1 MRYMTTETHG
11 LNTERLKHLKSVI
24 EDDIANDLYFGGA
37 MIVARGGEIGFYEAF
52 GHADSKKTIPVK
64 KDSVFSLFSVTK
76 SFTNVLVLRAI
87 ETGQLAFHTRIRDVV
102 PEFAGKGR
110 DDINVLHLLTHSS
123 GMPPIYTP
131 NEGMYIDVLEDMAMA
146 ICERV
151 AAEHKPNEVVAYS
164 ALVSHAM
171 LGYMLVKTDPKGR
184 PFRNIM
190 NEELLSPLGLKDTS
204 VGRRRDLKER
214 HLVPEF
220 RGNSPTQHLG
230 HSNLGPNG
238 AFEEE
243 GAEMPWV
250 GMVSTA
256 LDMYRLAE
264 MFRALGSGNG
274 VRILS
279 PRMVEL
285 ARRNY
290 TGDKPNEVF
299 RKLCL
304 ERGWPVIPAYIGL
317 CFPLRGEAIGVNL
330 YGSMTSP
337 HTMGGYGAGTT
348 IWWVDPELDL
358 TFVGLMTGVMN
369 ADANYLRWRKL
380 SDIAVSA
387 AT

>member
-1 MRYMTTETHG
+1 MPRTHG
-11 LNTERLKHLKSVI
+11 LNADRLKHLAAVI
-24 EDDIANDLYFGGA
+24 EDDIAKDSYNGGA
-37 MIVARGGEIGFYEAF
+37 VIVARHGEIGLYQAF
-52 GHADSKKTIPVK
+52 GTADAKKTIPVK
-64 KDSVFSLFSVTK
+64 TDSVFSLFSVSK

-87 ETGQLAFHTRIRDVV
+87 EMGQLAFHTKIKDVV
-102 PEFAGKGR
+102 PAFAGKGR
-110 DDINVLHLLTHSS
+110 DDIDVMHLLTHSS

-131 NEGMYIDVLEDMAMA
+131 NEGMYIDVLEEMVAA

-171 LGYMLVKTDPKGR
+171 LGYMVVKTDPKGR
-184 PFRNIM
+184 RFRDIA
-190 NEELLSPLGLKDTS
+190 NEDLLWPLGLKDTS
-204 VGRRRDLKER
+204 FGRRRDLKER

-220 RGNSPTQHLG
+220 RNNSPTQHLG

-243 GAEMPWV
+243 NAEMPWV
-250 GMVSTA
+250 GAVSTV
-256 LDMYRLAE
+256 LDLYRFAE
-264 MFRALGSGNG
+264 MLRGGGTGNG

-279 PRMVEL
+279 PRMVEM
-285 ARRNY
+285 ARTNW

-299 RKLCL
+299 KKMCL

-317 CFPLRGEAIGVNL
+317 GFPLRGEKVGVNL

-337 HTMGGYGAGTT
+337 RTMGGYGAGTT

-369 ADANYLRWRKL
+369 ADANYVRWRRL

>member
-1 MRYMTTETHG
+1 VSHG
-11 LNTERLKHLKSVI
+11 LNADRLRHLKSAV
-24 EDDIANDLYFGGA
+24 EDDIARDLYFGGA
-37 MIVARGGEIGFYEAF
+37 MIVARHGEIGFYEAF
-52 GHADSKKTIPVK
+52 GHADSKKTIPVRE
-64 KDSVFSLFSVTK
+64 DSVFSLFSVTK

-87 ETGQLAFHTRIRDVV
+87 ETGQFAFHTKIRDVV
-102 PEFAGKGR
+102 PQFAGMGR
-110 DDINVLHLLTHSS
+110 DDVTVLHLLTHSS

-131 NEGMYIDVLEDMAMA
+131 NEGMYIDVLEDMVMA

-151 AAEHKPNEVVAYS
+151 AAEHRPNEVVAYS

-184 PFRNIM
+184 RFRDIM
-190 NEELLSPLGLKDTS
+190 NEELLFPLGLRDTS
-204 VGRRRDLKER
+204 VGRRRDLRER

-230 HSNLGPNG
+230 HSNFGPNG

-243 GAEMPWV
+243 DAEMPWV
-250 GMVSTA
+250 GMVSTV
-256 LDMYRLAE
+256 LDLYRLAE
-264 MFRALGSGNG
+264 MLRQDGNGNG

-299 RKLCL
+299 KKLCM
-304 ERGWPVIPAYIGL
+304 ERGWPVIPASIGL
-317 CFPLRGEAIGVNL
+317 GFPLRGDAIGVNL
-330 YGSMTSP
+330 YGSLTSP
-337 HTMGGYGAGTT
+337 STMGGYGAGTT
-348 IWWVDPELDL
+348 IWWTDPELDL

-369 ADANYLRWRKL
+369 ADANYLRWRRL

>member
-1 MRYMTTETHG
+1 MRMNAHHG
-11 LNTERLKHLKSVI
+11 LNAERLQHLKSVV
-24 EDDIANDLYFGGA
+24 EDDIAKDLYFGGA

-52 GHADSKKTIPVK
+52 GHADSKKTLPVK

-87 ETGQLAFHTRIRDVV
+87 EMGQFAFHTKIRDVV

-110 DDINVLHLLTHSS
+110 DDITILHLLTHSS

-131 NEGMYIDVLEDMAMA
+131 NEGMYIDVLEDMVMA

-151 AAEHKPNEVVAYS
+151 AAEHRPNEVVAYS

-184 PFRNIM
+184 RWRDIM
-190 NEELLSPLGLKDTS
+190 NEDLLFPLGLKDTS

-243 GAEMPWV
+243 DAEMPWV
-250 GMVSTA
+250 GNVSTA
-256 LDMYRLAE
+256 LDMYRFAE
-264 MFRALGSGNG
+264 MFRQGGTGNG
-274 VRILS
+274 VRFLS
-279 PRMVEL
+279 PRIVEM
-285 ARRNY
+285 ARRNW
-290 TGDKPNEVF
+290 TGDRPNEVF
-299 RKLCL
+299 KKLCI

-317 CFPLRGEAIGVNL
+317 GFPLRGETVGVNL

-337 HTMGGYGAGTT
+337 GTMGGYGAGTT

-369 ADANYLRWRKL
+369 ADANYLRWRRL

>member
-1 MRYMTTETHG
+1 MIASVSHG
-11 LNTERLKHLKSVI
+11 LNAERLQHLKSVI
-24 EDDIANDLYFGGA
+24 EDDINKGLYFGGTVV
-37 MIVARGGEIGFYEAF
+37 VARHGEIGFYEAF
-52 GHADSKKTIPVK
+52 GHADSKRTREVK

-87 ETGQLAFHTRIRDVV
+87 EMGQIAFHTKVKDVV
-102 PEFAGKGR
+102 PQFAGKGR
-110 DDINVLHLLTHSS
+110 DEINVLHLLTHSS

-131 NEGMYIDVLEDMAMA
+131 NEGMYIDVLEDMVTA
-146 ICERV
+146 ICERI

-184 PFRNIM
+184 RYRDIA
-190 NEELLSPLGLKDTS
+190 NEDLLIPLGLKDTS

-230 HSNLGPNG
+230 HSNFGPNG

-243 GAEMPWV
+243 DAEMPWV
-250 GMVSTA
+250 GIVSTA
-256 LDMYRLAE
+256 LDMYRFAE
-264 MFRALGSGNG
+264 MLRRLGEGNG
-274 VRILS
+274 ARILS
-279 PRMVEL
+279 PTSVAL
-285 ARRNY
+285 ARRNW

-299 RKLCL
+299 KKLCL
-304 ERGWPVIPAYIGL
+304 EKGWPVIPAYIGL
-317 CFPLRGEAIGVNL
+317 GFPLRGEAIGVNL

-337 HTMGGYGAGTT
+337 STMGGYGAGTT
-348 IWWVDPELDL
+348 IWWVDPALDL

-369 ADANYLRWRKL
+369 ADANYLRWRRL

>member
-1 MRYMTTETHG
+1 MQATHG
-11 LNTERLKHLKSVI
+11 LNAERLQHLKAVV
-24 EDDIANDLYFGGA
+24 EDDIKRDLYFGGTI
-37 MIVARGGEIGFYEAF
+37 IVARHGEIGFYEAF
-52 GHADSKKTIPVK
+52 GHADSKKTRPVQR
-64 KDSVFSLFSVTK
+64 DSVFSLFSVTK
-76 SFTNVLVLRAI
+76 SFTTVLVLRAI
-87 ETGQLAFHTRIRDVV
+87 ELGQIAFHTKVKDIV
-102 PEFAGKGR
+102 PQFAGKGR
-110 DDINVLHLLTHSS
+110 DDITVLHLLTHSS

-131 NEGMYIDVLEDMAMA
+131 NEGMYIDVLEQMVAA

-151 AAEHKPNEVVAYS
+151 AAEHRPNEVVAYS

-171 LGYMLVKTDPKGR
+171 LGYMLVKTDPQGR
-184 PFRNIM
+184 SFRQIANAD
-190 NEELLSPLGLKDTS
+190 LLFALGLKDTS
-204 VGRRRDLKER
+204 VGRRRDLAER

-243 GAEMPWV
+243 DAEMPWV

-256 LDMYRLAE
+256 LDLYRFAE
-264 MFRALGSGNG
+264 MLRGLGRGNG

-279 PRMVEL
+279 PTTVKL
-285 ARRNY
+285 ARRNW
-290 TGDKPNEVF
+290 TGDKPNEVYK
-299 RKLCL
+299 KLCL
-304 ERGWPVIPAYIGL
+304 DRGWPVIPAYIGL
-317 CFPLRGEAIGVNL
+317 GFPLRGEAVGVNL
-330 YGSMTSP
+330 YGSLTSP
-337 HTMGGYGAGTT
+337 ATMGGYGAGTT

-369 ADANYLRWRKL
+369 ADANYLRWRRL

>member
-1 MRYMTTETHG
+1 
-11 LNTERLKHLKSVI
+11 LNSDRLRHLKSVI
-24 EDDIANDLYFGGA
+24 EADIANDLYFGGA
-37 MIVARGGEIGFYEAF
+37 MIVARHGEIEFYEAF
-52 GHADSKKTIPVK
+52 GHADSRKAIPVK

-87 ETGQLAFHTRIRDVV
+87 EMGQFALHTKIKDVV
-102 PEFAGKGR
+102 PEFTGKDR

-131 NEGMYIDVLEDMAMA
+131 NEGMYIDVLEDMVTA

-151 AAEHKPNEVVAYS
+151 PAEHKPNEVVAYS

-171 LGYMLVKTDPKGR
+171 LGYMLVKTDPKR
-184 PFRNIM
+184 RRFRDIM
-190 NEELLSPLGLKDTS
+190 NEDLLFPLGLKDTS

-220 RGNSPTQHLG
+220 RNNSPTQHLG
-230 HSNLGPNG
+230 HSNFGPNG

-243 GAEMPWV
+243 DAEMPWV

-264 MFRALGSGNG
+264 MFRQGGIGNG
-274 VRILS
+274 IRFLS
-279 PRMVEL
+279 PRMVEM
-285 ARRNY
+285 ARTNR

-299 RKLCL
+299 KKLCL

-317 CFPLRGEAIGVNL
+317 GFPLRGEAVGVNL

-337 HTMGGYGAGTT
+337 RTMGGYGAGTT

-369 ADANYLRWRKL
+369 ADANYLRWRRL

>member
-1 MRYMTTETHG
+1 MPASHTHG
-11 LNTERLKHLKSVI
+11 LNADRLKHLACVI
-24 EDDIANDLYFGGA
+24 EDDIAKDLYFGGCV
-37 MIVARGGEIGFYEAF
+37 IVARHGEIGFYQAF
-52 GHADSKKTIPVK
+52 GTADSKKTIPVK
-64 KDSVFSLFSVTK
+64 KDSVFSLFSVSK
-76 SFTNVLVLRAI
+76 SFTNILVLRAI
-87 ETGQLAFHTRIRDVV
+87 EMGQFAFHTKIKDVV
-102 PEFAGKGR
+102 PAFAGKGR
-110 DDINVLHLLTHSS
+110 DDITVMHLLTHSS

-131 NEGMYIDVLEDMAMA
+131 NEGMYIDVLEEMVAA

-151 AAEHKPNEVVAYS
+151 AAEHRPNEVVAYS

-171 LGYMLVKTDPKGR
+171 LGSMCVKTDPKGR
-184 PFRNIM
+184 RFRDIA
-190 NEELLSPLGLKDTS
+190 NEDLLFPLGLKDTS
-204 VGRRRDLKER
+204 IGRRRDLKER

-243 GAEMPWV
+243 NAEMPWV
-250 GMVSTA
+250 GAVSTA
-256 LDMYRLAE
+256 LDMYRFAE
-264 MFRALGSGNG
+264 MLRQGGAGNG

-279 PRMVEL
+279 PRMVEM
-285 ARRNY
+285 ARANW

-299 RKLCL
+299 KKLCL

-317 CFPLRGEAIGVNL
+317 GFPLRGDAVGVNL

-337 HTMGGYGAGTT
+337 RTMGGYGAGTT

-369 ADANYLRWRKL
+369 SDANYVRWRRL

>member
-1 MRYMTTETHG
+1 MNASVTHG
-11 LNTERLKHLKSVI
+11 LNAERLQHLKAVI
-24 EDDIANDLYFGGA
+24 EDDIKNDLYFGGT
-37 MIVARGGEIGFYEAF
+37 MIVARHGEIGFYEAF

-64 KDSVFSLFSVTK
+64 KDSVFSLFSVSKT
-76 SFTNVLVLRAI
+76 FTNALVLRAI
-87 ETGQLAFHTRIRDVV
+87 EMGQFAFHTKIKDVV

-131 NEGMYIDVLEDMAMA
+131 NEGMYIDVLEDMVMT

-184 PFRNIM
+184 RFRDIA
-190 NEELLSPLGLKDTS
+190 NEDLLFPLGLKDTAF
-204 VGRRRDLKER
+204 GRRRDLKDR

-220 RGNSPTQHLG
+220 RDNSPTQHLG

-238 AFEEE
+238 AFAEEN
-243 GAEMPWV
+243 AEMPWV
-250 GMVSTA
+250 GAVSTA
-256 LDMYRLAE
+256 LDMYRYAE
-264 MFRALGSGNG
+264 MYRQGGTGNG

-290 TGDKPNEVF
+290 TCDKPNEVF
-299 RKLCL
+299 KKMCL
-304 ERGWPVIPAYIGL
+304 AKGWPVIPAYIGL
-317 CFPLRGEAIGVNL
+317 GFPLRGEAIGVNL

-337 HTMGGYGAGTT
+337 GTMGGYGAGTT
-348 IWWVDPELDL
+348 IWWTDPERDL

-369 ADANYLRWRKL
+369 GDDNYVRWRRL

>member
-1 MRYMTTETHG
+1 MKASVNHG
-11 LNTERLKHLKSVI
+11 LNAERLQHLKSVI
-24 EDDIANDLYFGGA
+24 EDDIKKDLYFGGA
-37 MIVARGGEIGFYEAF
+37 MIVARHGEIGLYEAF
-52 GHADSKKTIPVK
+52 GHADSKKTRKVQ

-87 ETGQLAFHTRIRDVV
+87 ELGHFALTTKVKDVV
-102 PEFAGKGR
+102 PDFAGKGR
-110 DDINVLHLLTHSS
+110 DDITVFHLLTHSS

-131 NEGMYIDVLEDMAMA
+131 KEGMYIDRLDEVVAA
-146 ICERV
+146 ICEHVPAAYPTGSRV
-151 AAEHKPNEVVAYS
+151 DYS
-164 ALVSHAM
+164 ALVSHAL

-184 PFRNIM
+184 RYRDIA
-190 NEELLSPLGLKDTS
+190 NEELLFPLGLKDTS

-230 HSNLGPNG
+230 HSDLGPNG

-243 GAEMPWV
+243 NAEMPWV
-250 GMVSTA
+250 GIVSTV
-256 LDMYRLAE
+256 LDLYRLAE
-264 MFRALGSGNG
+264 MLRREGDGNG

-279 PRMVEL
+279 PTSVKL
-285 ARRNY
+285 ARRNW
-290 TGDKPNEVF
+290 TGDKPNEVYK
-299 RKLCL
+299 KLCI
-304 ERGWPVIPAYIGL
+304 ERGWPVIPAYLGFG
-317 CFPLRGEAIGVNL
+317 FPLRGDAIGVHL

-337 HTMGGYGAGTT
+337 STFGGYGAGTT

-369 ADANYLRWRKL
+369 SDANYQRWRRL

>member
-1 MRYMTTETHG
+1 MKASENHG
-11 LNTERLKHLKSVI
+11 LNAERLQHLKSVI
-24 EDDIANDLYFGGA
+24 EDDIKKDLYFGGA
-37 MIVARGGEIGFYEAF
+37 IIVARHGEIGLYEAF
-52 GHADSKKTIPVK
+52 GYADSKATTKVR

-87 ETGQLAFHTRIRDVV
+87 ELGQFALTTKIRDVI
-102 PEFAGKGR
+102 PDFGGQGR
-110 DDINVLHLLTHSS
+110 DDITVFHLLTHSS

-131 NEGMYIDVLEDMAMA
+131 KEGMYIDRLDEMVAT
-146 ICERV
+146 ICELVPAAYPTGSRV
-151 AAEHKPNEVVAYS
+151 DYS

-171 LGYMLVKTDPKGR
+171 LGMMLVRTDPKAR
-184 PFRNIM
+184 SFRQIA
-190 NEELLSPLGLKDTS
+190 NEEVLFPLGLKDTS

-230 HSNLGPNG
+230 HSNFGPNG

-243 GAEMPWV
+243 DAEMPWV
-250 GMVSTA
+250 GMISTA
-256 LDMYRLAE
+256 LDMYRFAE
-264 MFRALGSGNG
+264 MLRRFGEGNG

-279 PRMVEL
+279 PTSVKL
-285 ARRNY
+285 ARRNW

-299 RKLCL
+299 KKLCI
-304 ERGWPVIPAYIGL
+304 ERGWPVIPACIGL
-317 CFPLRGEAIGVNL
+317 GFPLRGEAIGVNL

-337 HTMGGYGAGTT
+337 NTMGGYGAGTT

-369 ADANYLRWRKL
+369 ADANYLRWRRL

>member
-1 MRYMTTETHG
+1 MSAQGM
-11 LNTERLKHLKSVI
+11 NIERLAHLKAVV
-24 EDDIANDLYFGGA
+24 EDDIKKDLYFGGRLV
-37 MIVARGGEIGFYEAF
+37 IARHGEIVFNEAF
-52 GHADSKKTIPVK
+52 GHADSKKTRPVRM
-64 KDSVFSLFSVTK
+64 DSVFSLFSVTK
-76 SFTNVLVLRAI
+76 TFTNVLILRAI
-87 ETGQLAFHTRIRDVV
+87 EMGQFAFHTKVKDVV

-110 DDINVLHLLTHSS
+110 DDITVLHLLTHSS
-123 GMPPIYTP
+123 GMPPVYTA
-131 NEGMYIDVLEDMAMA
+131 NEGMYIDVLEEVVMA

-151 AAEHKPNEVVAYS
+151 AAVKKPNEEVAYS

-171 LGYMLVKTDPKGR
+171 MGYMLVKTDPKGR
-184 PFRNIM
+184 RFRDIM
-190 NEELLSPLGLKDTS
+190 NEDVLYPLGLKDTS
-204 VGRRRDLKER
+204 VGRRRDLAER

-230 HSNLGPNG
+230 HSNLGTNG

-243 GAEMPWV
+243 NAEMPWV
-250 GMVSTA
+250 GIVTTA
-256 LDMYRLAE
+256 MDMYRFAE
-264 MFRALGSGNG
+264 MFRNMGSGNS

-285 ARRNY
+285 ARRNW
-290 TGDKPNEVF
+290 TGDKPNVVYK
-299 RKLCL
+299 KLCE

-317 CFPLRGEAIGVNL
+317 GFVLRGEAVGVNL
-330 YGSMTSP
+330 FGSLTSP

-369 ADANYLRWRKL
+369 GDANYLRWRKL

-387 AT
+387 CV

>member
-1 MRYMTTETHG
+1 MSGHG
-11 LNTERLKHLKSVI
+11 MNVERLAHLKSVV
-24 EDDIANDLYFGGA
+24 EDDIKKDLYFGGRL
-37 MIVARGGEIGFYEAF
+37 IVARHGEIAFDEAF
-52 GHADSKKTIPVK
+52 GHADSKKTRKVQ
-64 KDSVFSLFSVTK
+64 KDSVFSLFSVSK

-87 ETGQLAFHTRIRDVV
+87 EMGQIAFHTKVKDVV
-102 PEFAGKGR
+102 PQFAGKGR

-131 NEGMYIDVLEDMAMA
+131 NEGMYIDVLEDMVMA
-146 ICERV
+146 ICERT
-151 AAEHKPNEVVAYS
+151 AAIHKPNEEVAYS

-171 LGYMLVKTDPKGR
+171 LGYMLMKTDPKGR
-184 PFRNIM
+184 RYRDIA
-190 NEELLSPLGLKDTS
+190 NEDLLFPLGLKDTS
-204 VGRRRDLKER
+204 VGRRRDLAER

-230 HSNLGPNG
+230 HSNFGPNG

-243 GAEMPWV
+243 NAEMPWV
-250 GMVSTA
+250 GYVSTA

-264 MFRALGSGNG
+264 MFRQQGHGNG

-285 ARRNY
+285 ARRNW
-290 TGDKPNEVF
+290 TGDKPNVVF
-299 RKLCL
+299 KKLCE

-317 CFPLRGEAIGVNL
+317 GFPLRGEAVGVNL

-348 IWWVDPELDL
+348 IWWVDPERDL

-369 ADANYLRWRKL
+369 GDANYVRWRRL

-387 AT
+387 AV

>member
-1 MRYMTTETHG
+1 M
-11 LNTERLKHLKSVI
+11 NVERLAHLKAAV
-24 EDDIANDLYFGGA
+24 EDDIKKALYLGGRI
-37 MIVARGGEIGFYEAF
+37 IVARDGEIAFDEAF
-52 GHADSKKTIPVK
+52 GYGDSKKARKVE
-64 KDSVFSLFSVTK
+64 KDSVFSLFSVSK

-87 ETGQLAFHTRIRDVV
+87 EMGQFAFHTKVMDVV
-102 PEFAGKGR
+102 PQFSGKGR

-131 NEGMYIDVLEDMAMA
+131 NEGMYIDVLEEMVMA

-151 AAEHKPNEVVAYS
+151 AAVHKPNEEVAYS

-184 PFRNIM
+184 RFRDIA
-190 NEELLSPLGLKDTS
+190 NEDLLFPLGLKDTS
-204 VGRRRDLKER
+204 VGRRRDLAER

-243 GAEMPWV
+243 NAEMPWV
-250 GMVSTA
+250 GLVSTA
-256 LDMYRLAE
+256 LDMYRFAE
-264 MFRALGSGNG
+264 MLRNMGAGNG

-285 ARRNY
+285 ARRNW
-290 TGDKPNEVF
+290 TGDKPNVVF
-299 RKLCL
+299 KKLCE

-317 CFPLRGEAIGVNL
+317 GFPLRGEAVGVNL
-330 YGSMTSP
+330 YGSLTSP
-337 HTMGGYGAGTT
+337 KTMGGYGAGTT

-358 TFVGLMTGVMN
+358 TFIGLMTGVMN
-369 ADANYLRWRKL
+369 SDANYLRWRRL

-387 AT
+387 AV

>member
-1 MRYMTTETHG
+1 MGATNG
-11 LNTERLKHLKSVI
+11 LNTARLQHLKAVI
-24 EDDIANDLYFGGA
+24 EDDIAKDLYFGGA
-37 MIVARGGEIGFYEAF
+37 MIVARHGEIGFYEAF
-52 GHADSKKTIPVK
+52 GHADSRKTVPVR
-64 KDSVFSLFSVTK
+64 KDSVFSLFSVSK
-76 SFTNVLVLRAI
+76 SFTNALVLRAI
-87 ETGQLAFHTRIRDVV
+87 ELGQFAFHTKIKDVV
-102 PEFAGKGR
+102 PQFEGKGR

-131 NEGMYIDVLEDMAMA
+131 NEGMYIDVLEEMVIA

-151 AAEHKPNEVVAYS
+151 AAEHRPNEVVAYS

-171 LGYMLVKTDPKGR
+171 LGYLLVKTDPKGR
-184 PFRNIM
+184 RFRDIA
-190 NEELLSPLGLKDTS
+190 NEDLLFPLGLNDTS

-220 RGNSPTQHLG
+220 RNNSPTQHLG
-230 HSNLGPNG
+230 HSNLGTNG

-243 GAEMPWV
+243 NAEMPWV
-250 GMVSTA
+250 GIVSTA
-256 LDMYRLAE
+256 LDMYRFAE
-264 MFRALGSGNG
+264 MWRQGGTGNG
-274 VRILS
+274 VRIVS
-279 PRMVEL
+279 TRMVEM
-285 ARRNY
+285 ARTNR

-299 RKLCL
+299 KKLCL

-317 CFPLRGEAIGVNL
+317 GFPLRGEAIGVNL

-337 HTMGGYGAGTT
+337 RTMGGYGAGTT
-348 IWWVDPELDL
+348 IWWVDPDLDL

-369 ADANYLRWRKL
+369 ADANYLRWRRL

>member
-1 MRYMTTETHG
+1 MSLSASHAM
-11 LNTERLKHLKSVI
+11 NPDRLRHLKAVI
-24 EDDIANDLYFGGA
+24 EDDIKKDLYFGGTF
-37 MIVARGGEIGFYEAF
+37 IVARGGEIAFYDSF
-52 GHADSKKTIPVK
+52 GHADSKKTRKVE
-64 KDSVFSLFSVTK
+64 KDSVFSLFSVSK
-76 SFTNVLVLRAI
+76 SFTNVLVLQAI
-87 ETGQLAFHTRIRDVV
+87 EKGQFAFHTKIKDIV
-102 PEFAGKGR
+102 PEFAGRGR

-131 NEGMYIDVLEDMAMA
+131 NEGMYIDVLKDMVMT

-171 LGYMLVKTDPKGR
+171 LGYMLVVTDPKGR
-184 PFRNIM
+184 SYRQIA
-190 NEELLSPLGLKDTS
+190 NEELLGPLGLKDTS

-243 GAEMPWV
+243 DAEMPWV
-250 GMVSTA
+250 GYVSTA

-264 MFRALGSGNG
+264 MFRKLGTGNG
-274 VRILS
+274 IRFLS
-279 PRMVEL
+279 PTIVKL
-285 ARRNY
+285 ARRNW
-290 TGDKPNEVF
+290 TGEAPNEVF
-299 RKLCL
+299 KKLCL

-317 CFPLRGEAIGVNL
+317 GFPLRGEAVGVNL
-330 YGSMTSP
+330 YGSLTSP
-337 HTMGGYGAGTT
+337 ETMGGYGAGTT
-348 IWWVDPELDL
+348 IWWVDPVLDL
-358 TFVGLMTGVMN
+358 TFVGLCTGVMN
-369 ADANYLRWRKL
+369 GDANYLRWRRL

-387 AT
+387 AV

>member
-1 MRYMTTETHG
+1 MNAPENRG
-11 LNTERLKHLKSVI
+11 LNAERLRHLKSVI
-24 EDDIANDLYFGGA
+24 EDDIAQDRYSGGT
-37 MIVARGGEIGFYEAF
+37 MIVARHGEIGFYESF
-52 GHADSKKTIPVK
+52 GTADSKKTIPVQ
-64 KDSVFSLFSVTK
+64 KDSVFSLFSVSKT
-76 SFTNVLVLRAI
+76 FTNVLVLRAI
-87 ETGQLAFHTRIRDVV
+87 EMGQIAFHTKIKDVV

-131 NEGMYIDVLEDMAMA
+131 NEGMYIDVLEDMVMA

-151 AAEHKPNEVVAYS
+151 AAEHRPNEVVAYS

-184 PFRNIM
+184 RFRDIA
-190 NEELLSPLGLKDTS
+190 NEDLLWPLGLKDTS
-204 VGRRRDLKER
+204 FGRRRDLKER

-230 HSNLGPNG
+230 HSDLGPNG

-243 GAEMPWV
+243 DAEMPWV
-250 GMVSTA
+250 GAVSTA
-256 LDMYRLAE
+256 LDMYRFAE
-264 MFRALGSGNG
+264 MFRSRGTGNG
-274 VRILS
+274 LRFLS
-279 PRMVEL
+279 PRMVEM
-285 ARRNY
+285 ARTNR

-299 RKLCL
+299 KKMCL
-304 ERGWPVIPAYIGL
+304 DKGWPVIPAYIGL
-317 CFPLRGEAIGVNL
+317 GFPLRGEAVGVNL

-337 HTMGGYGAGTT
+337 RTMGGYGAGTT

-369 ADANYLRWRKL
+369 ADDNYVRWRRL

-387 AT
+387 AI